1 MTILRRHLSNG
12 FTVLPTATLEDS
24 RLSFRARGILA
35 FLIAKPDDWQ
45 VRAESIAKV
54 GKEGRDAVQ
63 GALRELRNC
72 GYYRVITERL
82 SDGKLVRI
90 TEVYDTAQEWAAEE
104 YARQVVRRVER
115 RLKAE
120 AEQAPQAVEDGAEQP
135 EDGFSGVGSP
145 GAGAPA
151 AGSSGFLV
159 SNHTNYPQQNP
170 PSPAAAAVGAPT
182 DAPDSADEGS
192 EGAPRS
198 GQPGHGG
205 CPAHPERPGRRCRA
219 CGTSP
224 RKQREAQQQ
233 AKEDERVASR
243 RAANE
248 RVLNS
253 VRRQPDPQGLSPVA
267 RQRLEQ
273 IRQTNASG
281 KEDRERDASI

>member
-1 MTILRRHLSNG
+1 MTILRRHLSSG
-12 FTVLPTATLEDS
+12 YTVLPTATLEDS

-35 FLIAKPDDWQ
+35 FLVAKPDDWQ
-45 VRAESIAKV
+45 VRAESIAKM

-63 GALRELRNC
+63 AALRELRNC

-82 SDGKLVRI
+82 SDGRLIRI
-90 TEVYDTAQEWAAEE
+90 TEVYDTAQDWAAEE

-120 AEQAPQAVEDGAEQP
+120 AEQSPQAVEDEGAET

-145 GAGAPA
+145 GVGEPA

-170 PSPAAAAVGAPT
+170 PSPAAVAPGAPVE
-182 DAPDSADEGS
+182 AAGSSGREG
-192 EGAPRS
+192 
-198 GQPGHGG
+198 GG
-205 CPAHPERPGRRCRA
+205 CAAHADQPGRRCRA

-233 AKEDERVASR
+233 AEKEKVKASR
-243 RAANE
+243 REANE
-248 RVLNS
+248 RVLKS
-253 VRRQPDPQGLSPVA
+253 VRRQPDAQGLSAVA
-267 RQRLEQ
+267 RQRLEE
-273 IRQTNASG
+273 IRQAQARE
-281 KEDRERDASI
+281 KADRNPDASI